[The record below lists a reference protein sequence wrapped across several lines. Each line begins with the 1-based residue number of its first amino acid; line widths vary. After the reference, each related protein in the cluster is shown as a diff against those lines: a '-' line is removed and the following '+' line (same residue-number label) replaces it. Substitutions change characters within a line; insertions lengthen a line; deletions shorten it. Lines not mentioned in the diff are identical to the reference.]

1 MHPINVS
8 RAVSTRAI
16 IAGATPARRIHAPR
30 SYPFHAW
37 RARGCAAPGRHSLLF
52 ANVARAPNGAAL
64 LAARQARDP
73 LPARRPP
80 PLGFYAPRR
89 AQPCCNGW
97 SGKGQDAALPDDLL
111 AALRGL
117 SCADLAPDLG
127 LVKARERGKWSCPLC
142 GSSDGL
148 HCYPAGRGARCY
160 ACGANADPIELA
172 RASQGLDFP
181 GAVRW
186 LCDRQGW
193 PCDADQPRARSL
205 TRPNPSPRLVAP
217 VRAPDAPIWG
227 EVWREREAIVLEG
240 GDVSPEHAAQLA
252 TASLAAAVRE
262 LWLDLLRD
270 MPRSF
275 GYSPRVESWLE
286 RRRLPEDLALW
297 AGWRACD
304 SEHWLCVILDG
315 LVPKYGEELCAAAGL
330 LRNGAPFP
338 NVDDGC
344 EILVMPYWRG
354 EAFDDA
360 PGAVVDTLRFRIIRS
375 DGSRQLLNMPNPDP
389 DGWTPSNARPTWH
402 SPSGPYLLSAAHK
415 ARQLT
420 APDAPLYLCEGNRIA
435 WRCGLATPQRR
446 QLRERARGA
455 RAGRHSSRSPLLMRP
470 AL

>member
-1 MHPINVS
+1 M
-8 RAVSTRAI
+8 
-16 IAGATPARRIHAPR
+16 RR
-30 SYPFHAW
+30 F
-37 RARGCAAPGRHSLLF
+37 
-52 ANVARAPNGAAL
+52 
-64 LAARQARDP
+64 
-73 LPARRPP
+73 
-80 PLGFYAPRR
+80 
-89 AQPCCNGW
+89 
-97 SGKGQDAALPDDLL
+97 PDDLL
-111 AALRGL
+111 EALRGL

-160 ACGANADPIELA
+160 VCAANADPIELV

-193 PCDADQPRARSL
+193 PCEADQPRTRSL
-205 TRPNPSPRLVAP
+205 TSPAPAPRFVAP

-227 EVWREREAIVLEG
+227 EMWREREAMALEG

-252 TASLAAAVRE
+252 TRAVDGVVRE

-275 GYSPRVESWLE
+275 GYSPRAESWLS
-286 RRRLPEDLALW
+286 RRQLPDDLALW

-304 SEHWLCVILDG
+304 SEYWLSVILAD

-330 LRNGAPFP
+330 LRKGEPFP
-338 NVDDGC
+338 KVDYGG

-360 PGAVVDTLRFRIIRS
+360 PGAVVDTLRFRIIRC

-420 APDAPLYLCEGNRIA
+420 APDAPLYLCEGESDCLALWACNAPAAATPGASA
-435 WRCGLATPQRR
+435 WRAGWASQLALTSHDAPRAVIVFMDNDEAGERFIDALDRDIIAQDPDASDIDNRVKIYPPTPCKDVGELHERDFLR
-446 QLRERARGA
+446 DTLAQLA
-455 RAGRHSSRSPLLMRP
+455 
-470 AL
+470 